1 MEFLD
6 FGDMPK
12 MTPIIGKL
20 PKLGTN
26 KAEILMFLLS
36 GDQPTNKQMGH
47 TLDCVSSAARICEL
61 RQDGWLI
68 EAHKIPY
75 RTERERCLLL
85 QILYYEFARC
95 FNTSK
100 SATIY

>member
-26 KAEILMFLLS
+26 KAEILMFLWLCCTNRLMVELS
-36 GDQPTNKQMGH
+36 NLLIFLQQP
-47 TLDCVSSAARICEL
+47 
-61 RQDGWLI
+61 
-68 EAHKIPY
+68 P
-75 RTERERCLLL
+75 
-85 QILYYEFARC
+85 F
-95 FNTSK
+95 
-100 SATIY
+100 